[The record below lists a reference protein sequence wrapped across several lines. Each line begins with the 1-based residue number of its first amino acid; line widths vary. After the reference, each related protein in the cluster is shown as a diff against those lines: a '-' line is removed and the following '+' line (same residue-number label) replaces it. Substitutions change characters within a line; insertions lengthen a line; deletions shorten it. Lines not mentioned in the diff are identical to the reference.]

1 MNYASYERVDR
12 EANYHYKKIL
22 DNPFFDT
29 IFTFEG
35 VNLFKCL
42 DYKLYHYLLKFFST
56 QEHINK
62 TPFNSINKNSF
73 SGGLFTSPLQDNL
86 SLFFKRALEEK
97 RLPAAVTKKQGNFE
111 KLKLKIWTNYY
122 YFYKCFIIRNH
133 SDVIFVLPAQHSV
146 KLFPLFKELNKKKIK
161 YSLVLHDLDLK
172 TLVLLY
178 TNFIPFIERRALMSK
193 SDHLIRKPLKR
204 MQSMWNKSRDK
215 FRVIESR
222 EYKQTVL
229 RDALILG
236 INFFLK
242 GELSQIARDV
252 LATKFII
259 TNFKPK
265 LIVTT
270 TDPDTKVLPYIYK
283 AKETGIKTITLQHGA
298 YASCVNVDF
307 KSDTNLVWGNYY
319 MNWFKE
325 KLGKKS
331 NQFVITGST
340 FYDNFR
346 LKKLKKIN
354 KQLKELSVLILL
366 ENVYFLKEK
375 FETELKKIIGYV
387 LSEGI
392 QKIYIRPHPWQDISF
407 ITNAFKNSFE
417 VSIIID
423 NSNNLNR
430 SINKNDLVITMD
442 TSAGFNALILGKKLI
457 YWDFFG
463 KENLPFRMGGV
474 PVAKSPEEIRDF
486 MIKIIN
492 NKFKSFEGK
501 RKKLLKDIFYKLDG
515 RSSQRVVNFLES
527 ELRR

>member
-1 MNYASYERVDR
+1 M
-12 EANYHYKKIL
+12 
-22 DNPFFDT
+22 
-29 IFTFEG
+29 
-35 VNLFKCL
+35 
-42 DYKLYHYLLKFFST
+42 
-56 QEHINK
+56 
-62 TPFNSINKNSF
+62 
-73 SGGLFTSPLQDNL
+73 
-86 SLFFKRALEEK
+86 
-97 RLPAAVTKKQGNFE
+97 
-111 KLKLKIWTNYY
+111 
-122 YFYKCFIIRNH
+122 
-133 SDVIFVLPAQHSV
+133 
-146 KLFPLFKELNKKKIK
+146 
-161 YSLVLHDLDLK
+161 
-172 TLVLLY
+172 
-178 TNFIPFIERRALMSK
+178 
-193 SDHLIRKPLKR
+193 
-204 MQSMWNKSRDK
+204 
-215 FRVIESR
+215 
-222 EYKQTVL
+222 
-229 RDALILG
+229 
-236 INFFLK
+236 
-242 GELSQIARDV
+242 
-252 LATKFII
+252 
-259 TNFKPK
+259 
-265 LIVTT
+265 
-270 TDPDTKVLPYIYK
+270 
-283 AKETGIKTITLQHGA
+283 
-298 YASCVNVDF
+298 
-307 KSDTNLVWGNYY
+307 
-319 MNWFKE
+319 
-325 KLGKKS
+325 
-331 NQFVITGST
+331 
-340 FYDNFR
+340 
-346 LKKLKKIN
+346 
-354 KQLKELSVLILL
+354 KELSVLILL

>member
-56 QEHINK
+56 REHINK

-111 KLKLKIWTNYY
+111 K
-122 YFYKCFIIRNH
+122 
-133 SDVIFVLPAQHSV
+133 
-146 KLFPLFKELNKKKIK
+146 LNKKKIK